1 MLNKLNFEERKC
13 TPFIVTVV
21 QVLFGITQGDSKTCC
36 LYLPDLD
43 TVNP

>member
-1 MLNKLNFEERKC
+1 MKMCKHVKQTQFS
-13 TPFIVTVV
+13 VV
-21 QVLFGITQGDSKTCC
+21 QVLFGLTQGDSKTCC